1 MQPHGQG
8 KSELSRRA
16 AVRRAGAATM
26 AAGLALVASG
36 PAASAQSGAAS
47 GIVGSWRAQI
57 QSGPVRP
64 EVEALFVFFPGGI
77 FLILDSPVEPAANPS
92 AGPTEFAAPYAG
104 QWLQLPSGEVRATA
118 VQLNY
123 NLDAIVTAVEY
134 LDVSVRYDGAT
145 DTFAGTIDWREET
158 PDGATVFAVA
168 PTHTVT
174 GTPVRVRM

>member
-1 MQPHGQG
+1 VQSHGQG

-47 GIVGSWRAQI
+47 GIVGSWRAHI

-64 EVEALFVFFPGGI
+64 EVEEVFVFFPGGI

-104 QWLQLPSGEVRATA
+104 QWLQLPGGEVRATA

-123 NLDAIVTAVEY
+123 NLDAIVTSVESM
-134 LDVSVRYDGAT
+134 DVSVRYDGAT
-145 DTFAGTIDWREET
+145 DTFAGTINWREVT
-158 PDGATVFAVA
+158 PDGATVLAAA
-168 PTHTVT
+168 PAYPIR
-174 GTPVRVRM
+174 GTPIRVTV

>member
-1 MQPHGQG
+1 VPSNGQA

-16 AVRRAGAATM
+16 AVRRAGAATV
-26 AAGLALVASG
+26 AAGLALAASG
-36 PAASAQSGAAS
+36 PAASAQSGSAA
-47 GIVGSWRAQI
+47 GIVGAWRTHVQA
-57 QSGPVRP
+57 GPVRP
-64 EVEALFVFFPGGI
+64 EVEEMYVFFPGGV
-77 FLILDSPVEPAANPS
+77 FFVVDSPVEPAADRRGGPS
-92 AGPTEFAAPYAG
+92 NYVGPYAG

-123 NLDAIVTAVEY
+123 NVDAIVTAVEY